1 MSSSNINPRQTDLVA
16 EARNLFEFLIQ
27 AQSVRETPTYHLA
40 DYEDV
45 IWLADFPEHT
55 AVSTSHRDTNPQPE
69 DTLFEISRIAHRDA
83 PPVPHDLKPWLK
95 GKVSEHNSQ
104 LSVASTITA
113 ERASQYV
120 PRTEASGLGNEIY
133 LEDHPEVANLANE
146 YLSQWRDWAAQEI
159 QDSPARKLYDQLFQ
173 ISQEVAAHGESVE
186 LVLGVGALAWKPTGH
201 NAILRHL
208 LTFPIQMT
216 FDDKTGVLSAICAA
230 EANPVRVELDMLSPA
245 LVSQHVNAMREEVK
259 NYEGHPLHRGN
270 LGSELARFANG
281 LDAHGS
287 YCEAETAPETSHEP
301 RIAFAPALILRRR
314 SQRGLIEMFE
324 TISRQM
330 KDSGEVPAGLLP
342 MIDPNYRPA
351 VREDLSPG
359 GIVQIGNNREELFL
373 PMPVNERQLQV
384 IQQVNTK
391 SQVVVQGPPG
401 TGKTHTA
408 AALLSHLLAQGK
420 RVLVTAH
427 TDRALHEVRGK
438 LPDAIRPLSVAVVG
452 NSQADMSDLRVAV
465 ETINNHAD
473 EYDAGR
479 AKRAISTYLTNIER
493 LRGERAETFTRLR
506 QSREAET
513 THHVVGPYSGTIAA
527 IVLQLQSE
535 ESEFLWIESVASVKP
550 GSSSPLDTTEAQ
562 RWHEL
567 LTDHELNTDLEE
579 SLGRYP
585 ELDSVLSP
593 MDFSL
598 IVDGEAQAMELS
610 AEHEFVRFHENFA
623 DIQALDLKIRQS
635 LKERTSSLVKRLRDV
650 ESRSTGW
657 VSVAL
662 ADIRSGRGRKW
673 RARFEQIDDLVAK
686 AAPLVT
692 AVGALSTVEFPPDK
706 LALMVELASAV
717 MQHLEQGGEIKKNLD
732 GTPKIG
738 MFTNKIIKQ
747 SQPFFDNVLVDERPA
762 TDIKSVRKFLEYA
775 SGARLLD
782 AAKRQWPE
790 NVEIPEGESLHE
802 QLEWHRAELGQLARV
817 LELGDVLHEAEE
829 WIGSQSIPVPNW
841 GDIAN
846 VQSYSQLV
854 EAVEN
859 DELLNERR
867 TPLEALAALLE
878 KYQRWENVSP
888 VVGSLIE
895 AVNDRKT
902 TAYDVAYK
910 RLVQLHVIRER
921 YVERSKLQERVDANS
936 KSLVEAVL
944 LDPINPVWAT
954 RLGSMTAAWEW
965 AAARSWVRAV
975 EATDVNK
982 LQNRLAVIEDLLR
995 NEIESLA
1002 AERAWSHAVNESRM
1016 GGAARAHLRQYAQLV
1031 KRLGKGTGKYA
1042 PKQREEIRKALDHCR
1057 PSVPVWIMP
1066 LYRIADQFKIKP
1078 NMFDVVLV
1086 DEASQA
1092 GLEASFLQYMA
1103 PKIVVIGDDKQVSPS
1118 AVGVDQQQ
1126 LRDLANQYLPHNPFK
1141 ASWQDPKRSYFDEA
1155 TMRFGDKITLIEHR
1169 RCVPE
1174 IIGFSN
1180 KIAYEPENIRLLPVR
1195 QRLAGSLPPV
1205 KAVHVTNG
1213 FETGKTNVPE
1223 AKAIVEQ
1230 IISCLDDPAYAGKT
1244 MGVVSLTGKEQA
1256 KLITGLLLERITPEI
1271 WQQRDLRCGDA
1282 ADFQGSERD
1291 VIFLSMVKTANGERR
1306 VGALTAEMYVQ
1317 RYNVAASRAKDQM
1330 WLFHSLM
1337 LSDLGNPDDMRYA
1350 LLDYV
1355 TNAQKRHE
1363 NIDSRILADPVSE
1376 VERVAPFDSLFEQR
1390 VFNRI
1395 YSRGYSVIPQYPAEG
1410 YKIDLVVIGANGN
1423 LAIECDGDA
1432 WHGPEHFEAD
1442 MARQRDLE
1450 RCGWRFFR
1458 VRESKFY
1465 MDKEA
1470 SLSELWPILSDLN
1483 RIEESRILETA
1494 TGYQKEI
1501 VDKSTLDITALD
1513 PVAKTRENEVEEG
1526 AEESDSFHIDS
1537 VLTTSLVAPEE
1548 VREKPMTI
1556 VDESILALNLGTSQL
1571 FDSDAKNQAQGHVDV
1586 KSKVHDTSKNIYAQP
1601 EFGARAGYI
1610 FGEINIEDEPED
1622 VQSTKGSV
1630 AVNTSDSGGDAIVPY
1645 RNFEGSTIPALSASK
1660 KQIIES
1666 LIEIL
1671 EVEGPMVGTRLQAVY
1686 AKSSG
1691 QRLGRLIVGELESAL
1706 RKAVRDGL
1714 ILESRPLGEKFVKAR
1729 TFSLPDRPKCRKRM
1743 AGDRGIE
1750 EIPIIELAAIL
1761 NDQLV
1766 LTGMEIP
1773 DRDIYRKVLMGIGL
1787 TNLTPKAE
1795 GRLDLTREFLRR
1807 NNQIC

>member
-1 MSSSNINPRQTDLVA
+1 MSSSNINPRQADLVA
-16 EARNLFEFLIQ
+16 EAQNLFEFLIQ

-40 DYEDV
+40 AYEDV

-55 AVSTSHRDTNPQPE
+55 AVSTSHRATNPQQE

-83 PPVPHDLKPWLK
+83 PQIPHDIKPWLK
-95 GKVSEHNSQ
+95 GDVSEHTSQ
-104 LSVASTITA
+104 LSVASTISA
-113 ERASQYV
+113 ERAPQFA
-120 PRTEASGLGNEIY
+120 PRLEENGSGNKIY
-133 LEDHPEVANLANE
+133 LEDHPEVANLAKE
-146 YLSQWRDWAAQEI
+146 YLAQWQSWATKEI

-173 ISQEVAAHGESVE
+173 IFQEVAAHGESVE
-186 LVLGVGALAWKPTGH
+186 LILGVGALAWKPTGH
-201 NAILRHL
+201 NPILRHL

-216 FDDKTGVLSAICAA
+216 FDDKTGVLSAICIA
-230 EANPVRVELDMLSPA
+230 EANPVRVELDMLGPS
-245 LVSQHVNAMREEVK
+245 LVSQHVNAIREEVK
-259 NYEGHPLHRGN
+259 NYEGHPLHMGN

-287 YCEAETAPETSHEP
+287 YSQAEIAPEISHEA

-314 SQRGLIEMFE
+314 SQRGLIEMFQ
-324 TISRQM
+324 TIRRQM
-330 KDSGEVPAGLLP
+330 QDSGDVPAGLLP
-342 MIDPNYRPA
+342 MIDPNYQPA
-351 VREDLSPG
+351 AREDLSPG
-359 GIVQIGNNREELFL
+359 GIVQIGGDRDELFL

-384 IQQVNTK
+384 IQQVNSK
-391 SQVVVQGPPG
+391 AQVVVQGPPG

-452 NSQADMSDLRVAV
+452 NSQTEMSDLRVAV

-479 AKRAISTYLTNIER
+479 AKRAITAYLTNIER

-513 THHVVGPYSGTIAA
+513 RHHVVGPYSGTIAA
-527 IVLQLQSE
+527 IVLQLQNE
-535 ESEFLWIESVASVKP
+535 ESEFLWIESVASVEP
-550 GSSSPLDTTEAQ
+550 GSSSPLDTTDAQ
-562 RWHEL
+562 RWLEL
-567 LTDHELNTDLEE
+567 LTDQDLNTDCDE
-579 SLGRYP
+579 SLRRYP
-585 ELDSVLSP
+585 ELGSVSSP
-593 MDFSL
+593 IDFGL
-598 IVDGEAQAMELS
+598 FVDGEAQAMEL
-610 AEHEFVRFHENFA
+610 AEEQKFVRLHENFA
-623 DIQALDLKIRQS
+623 DIQTLDLEIRQS
-635 LKERTSSLVKRLRDV
+635 LKERTSSLAKRLRDV
-650 ESRSTGW
+650 ESRTDGW
-657 VSVAL
+657 ASEAL

-673 RARFEQIDDLVAK
+673 RARYEQIDEFVTK
-686 AAPLVT
+686 ADPLVT

-706 LALMVELASAV
+706 LALMMDLASAV
-717 MQHLEQGGEIKKNLD
+717 MQYLELGGEIKKNLD
-732 GTPKIG
+732 GMPKIG

-747 SQPFFDNVLVDERPA
+747 SHSFFDNVLVDERPA
-762 TDIKSVRKFLEYA
+762 TDIESVRKFLDYA
-775 SGARLLD
+775 SGTRLLD

-790 NVEIPEGESLHE
+790 NVEIPEEESLRE
-802 QLEWHRAELGQLARV
+802 QLEWHRAELGQLANV
-817 LELGDVLHEAEE
+817 LELGDLLHDAEE
-829 WIGSQSIPVPNW
+829 WISSQGIQVPNW
-841 GDIAN
+841 SDIAN
-846 VQSYSQLV
+846 VQSYSQMI
-854 EAVEN
+854 EAVES
-859 DELLNERR
+859 DELLKERR
-867 TPLEALAALLE
+867 TPLEALAAFLE
-878 KYQRWENVSP
+878 EHQRRENVSP
-888 VVGSLIE
+888 VVRSLVK
-895 AVNDRKT
+895 AVNDRDT
-902 TAYDVAYK
+902 TAYDVAYR
-910 RLVQLHVIRER
+910 RLAHLHGTRER
-921 YVERSKLQERVDANS
+921 YVERSNLQERVDVKS
-936 KSLVEAVL
+936 KSLGEAVR
-944 LDPINPVWAT
+944 LDPINPAWVT
-954 RLGSMTAAWEW
+954 RLGSMPAAWEW

-975 EATDVNK
+975 ESADVNK
-982 LQNRLAVIEDLLR
+982 LQNRLTVIEDLLR
-995 NEIESLA
+995 NEIEGLA

-1042 PKQREEIRKALDHCR
+1042 PKQREEIRQALDHCR

-1066 LYRIADQFKIKP
+1066 LYRIADQFKIQP

-1230 IISCLDDPAYAGKT
+1230 IISCLNDPAYTGKT

-1291 VIFLSMVKTANGERR
+1291 VMFLSMVKTANGDRR
-1306 VGALTAEMYVQ
+1306 VGALTTEMYVQ

-1363 NIDSRILADPVSE
+1363 NIDSRILTDPVSE

-1410 YKIDLVVIGANGN
+1410 YKIDLVVVGANGN

-1432 WHGPEHFEAD
+1432 WHGPDRYEAD

-1450 RCGWRFFR
+1450 RCGWSFFR
-1458 VRESKFY
+1458 VRESTFY
-1465 MDKEA
+1465 IDKEA
-1470 SLSELWPILSDLN
+1470 SLSELWPLLDALN
-1483 RIEESRILETA
+1483 RVEEPGAIETT

-1501 VDKSTLDITALD
+1501 ENVTPLDVAAVDLTSIS
-1513 PVAKTRENEVEEG
+1513 RENVDEEEAG
-1526 AEESDSFHIDS
+1526 YLDSFGKES
-1537 VLTTSLVAPEE
+1537 VPTVSRRVLGESGGNPLTT
-1548 VREKPMTI
+1548 T
-1556 VDESILALNLGTSQL
+1556 DESNPVLSVGTSPL
-1571 FDSDAKNQAQGHVDV
+1571 VDSDAKNQVVGHVDV
-1586 KSKVHDTSKNIYAQP
+1586 GARGNNTPNSAFDQP

-1610 FGEINIEDEPED
+1610 FGEIYVDDEPED
-1622 VQSTKGSV
+1622 AQSTKD
-1630 AVNTSDSGGDAIVPY
+1630 AVTVDGPGGGDSIDLY
-1645 RNFEGSTIPALSASK
+1645 RNFKGSTIPALSASK
-1660 KQIIES
+1660 RQIIES
-1666 LIEIL
+1666 LVEIL
-1671 EVEGPMVGTRLQAVY
+1671 EVEGPMVGIRLQTVY

-1691 QRLGRLIVGELESAL
+1691 QRLGRLIAGELESAL

-1714 ILESRPLGEKFVKAR
+1714 ILESRPRGEKFVKAR
-1729 TFSLPDRPKCRKRM
+1729 TFSLPDQLKCRRRT
-1743 AGDRGIE
+1743 AGDRDIE
-1750 EIPIIELAAIL
+1750 EIPIIELATML

-1766 LTGMEIP
+1766 LAGMEIP
-1773 DRDIYRKVLMGIGL
+1773 DKDIYRSVLLSLGL
-1787 TNLTPKAE
+1787 ANLTPKAE
-1795 GRLDLTREFLRR
+1795 SRLELTYEFLKRA
-1807 NNQIC
+1807 N